1 MMVRLT
7 TSWCK
12 WAIPAAAWFL
22 FRQEQPWEQPRDDNL
37 RQEMRAG
44 LQHVGGHE
52 MIKKIIGAVEQ
63 VSTPTWLDLRDLAD
77 VDVTSEDAVS
87 PVERLFDDDAPTA
100 WRAGL
105 PGRQTIRLR
114 FHRPVRITRIRVM
127 FEETTTT
134 RTQEFVL
141 RWRRNDGDRDVDIV
155 RQQFTFAPPGTTRER
170 EDYAVNLV
178 DVSALELSIVP
189 DISGGDAVA
198 TLQQFRIA

>member
-1 MMVRLT
+1 
-7 TSWCK
+7 
-12 WAIPAAAWFL
+12 
-22 FRQEQPWEQPRDDNL
+22 
-37 RQEMRAG
+37 
-44 LQHVGGHE
+44 

-87 PVERLFDDDAPTA
+87 PVERLFDDDTPTA

-114 FHRPVRITRIRVM
+114 FHRPIRITHIRVM